1 MEFVKDGETLTI
13 DSYKGVV
20 ELALTDT
27 WHDSENNFLLSYAEW
42 DELVMAVEEYR
53 SKEEA

>member
-42 DELVMAVEEYR
+42 DELVKAVEEYR
-53 SKEEA
+53 AKEKV